1 VAFARKERWVPWVP
15 RIHACGLITVPHM
28 VQVVFS
34 HASANRDYFL
44 VEEVWYMHT

>member
-1 VAFARKERWVPWVP
+1 
-15 RIHACGLITVPHM
+15 

>member
-1 VAFARKERWVPWVP
+1 MRA
-15 RIHACGLITVPHM
+15 GLQSPTCDMVH